1 MPRKKGV
8 RNKDSW
14 VLLKKLEAGGFHVA
28 NEFIE
33 LYNSQKK
40 ILGGIIDKML
50 ENKLGNRPLTEGL
63 NEDDVQIY
71 MSLSKEQMGSILRA
85 LAYLYPKLK
94 AIEHGTG
101 TGDKIVFNISGMPEI
116 VNDPKEDQENEEV
129 VIH

>member
-14 VLLKKLEAGGFHVA
+14 RLLKKLEEGGFHVA

-33 LYNSQKK
+33 LFNSQKK
-40 ILGGIIDKML
+40 ILGSLIDKML
-50 ENKLGNRPLTEGL
+50 ENKLNERPLTEGL

-71 MSLSKEQMGSILRA
+71 MSLSKEQMNSILRA

-94 AIEHGTG
+94 AIEHGAS
-101 TGDKIVFNISGMPEI
+101 TGDRIVFNISGYPEL
-116 VNDPKEDQENEEV
+116 VNEPEGKEDDKEV
-129 VIH
+129 ILH